1 MSVIIQHFRVWGRTI
16 AESFRL
22 YSKTPL
28 LGKKIINILLQLHVE
43 QREVFG
49 GFSSEGSREKV
60 MGFVMLG
67 AGIRVLKTEAPFYY
81 L

>member
-1 MSVIIQHFRVWGRTI
+1 M
-16 AESFRL
+16 
-22 YSKTPL
+22 
-28 LGKKIINILLQLHVE
+28 E